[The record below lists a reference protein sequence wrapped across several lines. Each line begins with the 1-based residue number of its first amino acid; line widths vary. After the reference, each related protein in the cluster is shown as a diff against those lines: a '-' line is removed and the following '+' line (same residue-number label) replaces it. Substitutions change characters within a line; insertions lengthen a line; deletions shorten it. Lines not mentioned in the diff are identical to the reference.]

1 MAVRRL
7 IIVLG
12 AVYLTSQLVL
22 FSIRRP
28 PSWDEVI
35 YLSQVTPGLRAMMFV
50 ASRSR
55 GITLFV
61 APVTLAGGSLTVVRV
76 VLAIMSSAALVVA
89 LLTWIPSIGIAT
101 PIAGS
106 FFALSWL
113 ALLYGSEVM
122 PNLWS
127 AILGLAATGVFVRL
141 LTESD
146 RGQSLLAWALV
157 GSMALMALF
166 RPPDALVLTLSL
178 AAYVLLFQRRAARR
192 LTILAAGLLLGWIPW
207 LLEMSVRFGGP
218 IEAFHQAVRVGHIE
232 RTGLGRT
239 ALQQLALTNGPT
251 LGFPGARAPVPI
263 GGVVWWGGMVGLGL
277 FALVRTRGTQW
288 AAPVRCAFFGGLALA
303 AEYLLL
309 VSGLAP
315 RFLLPAYALLAV
327 PAAVGAVALTRDRSR
342 FGRAIAWGVVVLAAF
357 WLVWQVGTARR
368 MANDVL
374 AEREGPWRVGAELR
388 RLAGDGRCAFAST
401 NAFPQIEFASG
412 CLGGPLP
419 TGAGATTALERLA
432 SREAAAFVV
441 LRTTSP
447 PGLDVDPKPAAT
459 VRITG
464 RPPWL
469 VYDVTWFGLSRN
481 SVIELGAKMN
491 ERFRLVSGPHLVSQA
506 SVCRAPEER
515 AIADPLT
522 GRCGQ

>member
-1 MAVRRL
+1 MTTTRTPVAVRRL

-55 GITLFV
+55 GITLLV
-61 APVTLAGGSLTVVRV
+61 APVTIAGGSLTVVRV
-76 VLAIMSSAALVVA
+76 VLAIISSAALVVA

-127 AILGLAATGVFVRL
+127 AISGLAATGVFVRL
-141 LTESD
+141 LTEPD
-146 RGQSLLAWALV
+146 RPQPILAWALV
-157 GSMALMALF
+157 GSMALMALV

-218 IEAFHQAVRVGHIE
+218 IEAFQQAVRVGHIE

-251 LGFPGARAPVPI
+251 LGFGGAREVR
-263 GGVVWWGGMVGLGL
+263 VLW
-277 FALVRTRGTQW
+277 RTRT
-288 AAPVRCAFFGGLALA
+288 RC
-303 AEYLLL
+303 
-309 VSGLAP
+309 
-315 RFLLPAYALLAV
+315 RV
-327 PAAVGAVALTRDRSR
+327 PAARLRSR
-342 FGRAIAWGVVVLAAF
+342 SAVLPAGLRPVGCPCRGR
-357 WLVWQVGTARR
+357 
-368 MANDVL
+368 
-374 AEREGPWRVGAELR
+374 
-388 RLAGDGRCAFAST
+388 S
-401 NAFPQIEFASG
+401 
-412 CLGGPLP
+412 
-419 TGAGATTALERLA
+419 
-432 SREAAAFVV
+432 
-441 LRTTSP
+441 
-447 PGLDVDPKPAAT
+447 
-459 VRITG
+459 
-464 RPPWL
+464 
-469 VYDVTWFGLSRN
+469 
-481 SVIELGAKMN
+481 
-491 ERFRLVSGPHLVSQA
+491 SGPHQGSESLWTGHRMGCRRA
-506 SVCRAPEER
+506 RSVLACVAGWHRPADGQRRLGRTGGTVARWRRAAAP
-515 AIADPLT
+515 
-522 GRCGQ
+522 GRGR